1 MTEAYP
7 LHWPEGWRRIE
18 ITSAWEA
25 AQQEL
30 QEQSHQ

>member
-7 LHWPEGWRRIE
+7 LHWPEGWPRIE

-25 AQQEL
+25 ARKEL
-30 QEQSHQ
+30 SDVSA